1 MTEMDYRM
9 KFEVTAKDSNTSARL
24 GRLTTPHG
32 VVDTPAFMPVGTAGT
47 VKGITPE
54 EVRES
59 GAQIILGNTFHLYLR
74 PGTDVINKFGGLH
87 NFMGWDGPIL
97 TDSGGYQVFSLAK
110 LRKITKDGVIFQSP
124 LDGSEHFFSPE
135 GVIEIQEII
144 GSDIIICLDECIPY
158 PSSYEYAKDSTDL
171 TIQWAQ
177 RSRKVFKNSDKGLF
191 GVVQGGYYK
200 ELREYCASEL
210 IETGFDGYAIGGVSV
225 GEPKEEMYTVL
236 DQVTP
241 VLPWDKPRY
250 LMGVGHPDDIL
261 EGVARGVDM
270 FDCVVPTR
278 HGRRGYLFTK
288 SGHIVIKNASY
299 KDDESPVEEGCT
311 CYTCSKYSRAYL
323 RHLFMS
329 GEILGLRLN
338 TIHNLHYFG
347 RFMQEIRDAIREGK
361 LFQLREEFYNF
372 RKEEVQC

>member
-1 MTEMDYRM
+1 M
-9 KFEVTAKDSNTSARL
+9 
-24 GRLTTPHG
+24 
-32 VVDTPAFMPVGTAGT
+32 
-47 VKGITPE
+47 
-54 EVRES
+54 
-59 GAQIILGNTFHLYLR
+59 
-74 PGTDVINKFGGLH
+74 
-87 NFMGWDGPIL
+87 
-97 TDSGGYQVFSLAK
+97 FS
-110 LRKITKDGVIFQSP
+110 
-124 LDGSEHFFSPE
+124 
-135 GVIEIQEII
+135 
-144 GSDIIICLDECIPY
+144 
-158 PSSYEYAKDSTDL
+158 ST
-171 TIQWAQ
+171 
-177 RSRKVFKNSDKGLF
+177 DKGLF
-191 GVVQGGYYK
+191 GVVQGGYYR
-200 ELREYCASEL
+200 ELREYCAREL

-225 GEPKEEMYTVL
+225 GEPKDMMYTVM

-241 VLPWDKPRY
+241 LLPWDKPRY

-261 EGVARGVDM
+261 EGVARGIDM

-299 KDDESPVEEGCT
+299 KDDESPVEEGCK

>member
-1 MTEMDYRM
+1 MSVKQM
-9 KFEVTAKDSNTSARL
+9 KFEILAKDTNTSARL

-32 VVDTPAFMPVGTAGT
+32 VIDTPAFMPVGTAGT
-47 VKGITPE
+47 VKGVTPE
-54 EVRES
+54 EVRDS

-110 LRKITKDGVIFQSP
+110 LRKITNDGVIFQSP
-124 LDGSEHFFSPE
+124 LDGSGHLFTPE

-177 RSRKVFKNSDKGLF
+177 RSKKVFSSTDKGLF
-191 GVVQGGYYK
+191 GVVQGGYYR
-200 ELREYCASEL
+200 ELREYCAREL

-225 GEPKEEMYTVL
+225 GEPKDMMYTVM

-241 VLPWDKPRY
+241 LLPWDKPRY
-250 LMGVGHPDDIL
+250 LMGVGHPDDII
-261 EGVARGVDM
+261 EGAARGVDM

-278 HGRRGYLFTK
+278 HGRRGYLYTRG
-288 SGHIVIKNASY
+288 GHIIIKNACY
-299 KDDESPVEEGCT
+299 KDDESPVEEGCK

-347 RFMQEIRDAIREGK
+347 RFMQEIRDAIAEGK
-361 LFQLREEFYNF
+361 LSQLREEFYNL

>member
-1 MTEMDYRM
+1 M
-9 KFEVTAKDSNTSARL
+9 KFEVITKDTNTSARL

-32 VVDTPAFMPVGTAGT
+32 IIDTPAFMPVGTAGT
-47 VKGITPE
+47 VKGMTPE

-110 LRKITKDGVIFQSP
+110 LRKITSDGVIFQSP
-124 LDGSEHFFSPE
+124 LDGSEHFFTPE

-171 TIQWAQ
+171 TIKWAQ
-177 RSRKVFKNSDKGLF
+177 RSRNAYKGTDKGLF

-200 ELREYCASEL
+200 DLREYCAREL

-225 GEPKEEMYTVL
+225 GEPKDMMYTVM

-241 VLPWDKPRY
+241 LLPWDKPRY
-250 LMGVGHPDDIL
+250 LMGVGHPDDII
-261 EGVARGVDM
+261 EGVARGIDM

-278 HGRRGYLFTK
+278 HGRRGYLYTRG
-288 SGHIVIKNASY
+288 GHIVIKNACY
-299 KDDESPVEEGCT
+299 KDDESPVQEGCS

-329 GEILGLRLN
+329 GEILGLRLS
-338 TIHNLHYFG
+338 TLHNLHYFG
-347 RFMQEIRDAIREGK
+347 RFMQDIRDSITEGK
-361 LFQLREEFYNF
+361 MSQLREEFYNL

>member
-1 MTEMDYRM
+1 M
-9 KFEVTAKDSNTSARL
+9 KFEIISKDAETSARC
-24 GRLTTPHG
+24 GRVTTPHG
-32 VVDTPAFMPVGTAGT
+32 IIDTPAFMPVGTAGT

-74 PGTDVINKFGGLH
+74 PGTDVIGKFGGLH
-87 NFMGWDGPIL
+87 NFMGWNGPIL

-124 LDGSEHFFSPE
+124 LDGSEHVFTPE

-158 PSSYEYAKDSTDL
+158 PSSYEYAKDSTNL
-171 TIQWAQ
+171 TIKWAK
-177 RSRKVFKNSDKGLF
+177 RSRKVCNSSDKGLF
-191 GVVQGGYYK
+191 AVVQGGYYR
-200 ELREYCASEL
+200 ELREYCAAEL
-210 IETGFDGYAIGGVSV
+210 IETDFDGYAIGGVSV
-225 GEPKEEMYTVL
+225 GEPKDMMYTVM

-250 LMGVGHPDDIL
+250 LMGVGHPDDIM
-261 EGVARGVDM
+261 EGVARGIDM

-278 HGRRGYLFTK
+278 HGRRGYLYTK
-288 SGHIVIKNASY
+288 GGHIIIRNAIF
-299 KDDESPVEEGCT
+299 KDDESPVEEGCS
-311 CYTCSKYSRAYL
+311 CYTCRKYSRAYL
-323 RHLFMS
+323 RHLFIS

-347 RFMQEIRDAIREGK
+347 RFMQKIRDAITEGK
-361 LFQLREEFYNF
+361 LSQLRSEFYNF

>member
-87 NFMGWDGPIL
+87 NFMGWGGPIL

>member
-1 MTEMDYRM
+1 M
-9 KFEVTAKDSNTSARL
+9 KFEVIAKDSNTSARL

-87 NFMGWDGPIL
+87 NFMGWGGPIL

-110 LRKITKDGVIFQSP
+110 LRKITGNGVIFRSP
-124 LDGSEHFFSPE
+124 LDGSEHLFTPE

-177 RSRKVFKNSDKGLF
+177 RSRKVFKKSDKGLF

-261 EGVARGVDM
+261 EGVARGIDM

-278 HGRRGYLFTK
+278 HGRRGYLFTR

>member
-1 MTEMDYRM
+1 M
-9 KFEVTAKDSNTSARL
+9 KFAVITKDTNTSARL

-32 VVDTPAFMPVGTAGT
+32 VIDTPAFMPVGTAGT
-47 VKGITPE
+47 VKGVTPE
-54 EVRES
+54 EVRDS

-110 LRKITKDGVIFQSP
+110 LRKITNDGVIFQSP
-124 LDGSEHFFSPE
+124 LDGSGHLFTPE

-177 RSRKVFKNSDKGLF
+177 RSKKVFSSTDKGLF
-191 GVVQGGYYK
+191 GVVQGGYYR
-200 ELREYCASEL
+200 ELREYCAREL

-225 GEPKEEMYTVL
+225 GEPKDMMYTVM

-241 VLPWDKPRY
+241 LLPWDKPRY
-250 LMGVGHPDDIL
+250 LMGVGHPDDII
-261 EGVARGVDM
+261 EGAARGVDM
-270 FDCVVPTR
+270 FDCDVPTR
-278 HGRRGYLFTK
+278 HGRRGYLYTRG
-288 SGHIVIKNASY
+288 GHIIIKNSCY
-299 KDDESPVEEGCT
+299 KDDESPVEEGCK
-311 CYTCSKYSRAYL
+311 CYTCGKYSRAYL

-347 RFMQEIRDAIREGK
+347 RFMQEIRDAIAEGK
-361 LFQLREEFYNF
+361 LSQLREEFYNL